1 MVIGILK
8 ERNDNRVAI
17 VPATL
22 KKMRDLVDEIWVE
35 SGAGLQAGFED
46 SDYQELGKV
55 KSREEILAQADLILA
70 INPIAEEDL
79 NKMKE
84 GTVVMAMFAPYADEK
99 IIDVLRKHKV
109 KAFSFDMIPRTT
121 LAQSMDILSA
131 MASIA
136 GYKAVIQ
143 AADVLPRYY
152 PMMITAAGSIKPS
165 TVLILGAGVAGLQA
179 IATAKRLGAMVEAFD
194 VRSAAKE
201 EVLSLGA
208 KFIEVEGAVDDKD
221 AGGYAVQQTDEYLQ
235 RQRAEV
241 QNRASKADVVIT
253 TAQVRGR
260 KAPILLPAET
270 VQKMKRGSVVVD
282 LAASTGGNCALTQNG
297 QTIVTENGVRIIGNS
312 NLPSTMAQDASTLV
326 SNNIFNFLKYIIKE
340 GAINYDMEDE
350 IISSAF
356 ITK

>member
-1 MVIGILK
+1 MIIGILK
-8 ERNDNRVAI
+8 EANDNRVAV

-22 KKMRDLVDEIWVE
+22 KKLQDLVDDIWVE
-35 SGAGLQAGFED
+35 TGAGLNAGFD
-46 SDYQELGKV
+46 DAAYQEFGKV
-55 KSREEILAQADLILA
+55 KSRGDILSQSDVVIG
-70 INPIAEEDL
+70 INPMTEDDL
-79 NKMKE
+79 SNMKE
-84 GTVVMAMFAPYADEK
+84 GAVAMAMFAPFADEQ
-99 IIDVLRKHKV
+99 IVDVLRKHQV

-152 PMMITAAGSIKPS
+152 PMMITAAGSIKPA
-165 TVLILGAGVAGLQA
+165 TVLVLGAGVAGLQA

-221 AGGYAVQQTDEYLQ
+221 AGGYAVQQSEEYLQ

-241 QNRASKADVVIT
+241 QNRASKADVIIT

-260 KAPILLPAET
+260 KAPVLLPAET
-270 VQKMKRGSVVVD
+270 VEKMKRGSVVVD

-340 GAINYDMEDE
+340 GTINYDMEDE
-350 IISSAF
+350 IISSAL
-356 ITK
+356 ITQ